1 MSYLEIFY
9 GLTEQ
14 EREMVEDYIIQFH
27 KINKPKENRKATLK
41 YLLMLYRHTP
51 PSNTRQHGDPR
62 QHELGELEMQ
72 YEKDARPFKS
82 RKAEGGIH

>member
-9 GLTEQ
+9 GLTEK
-14 EREMVEDYIIQFH
+14 EREDVEQTIIHFH
-27 KINKPKENRKATLK
+27 NIKKPKENRKATLK
-41 YLLMLYRHTP
+41 FLLMLYRHTP
-51 PSNTRQHGDPR
+51 SSNTRQHGDPR
-62 QHELGELEMQ
+62 QHELGDLEMQ